1 MGVYKVFQF
10 LFSIV
15 KSEEL
20 FCKMDGINKLI
31 LSWKKKAIT
40 LVVGKKTKEESA
52 LKWEHEID
60 SEDEDN
66 TSEMTH
72 FVKKMIRS
80 KLLNNKDVK
89 MF

>member
-1 MGVYKVFQF
+1 M
-10 LFSIV
+10 
-15 KSEEL
+15 
-20 FCKMDGINKLI
+20 
-31 LSWKKKAIT
+31 KKKEAIT
-40 LVVGKKTKEESA
+40 LVVGKKIEEESA

-72 FVKKMIRS
+72 FVKKMVRS